1 MKKHINHKIYD
12 QHMPDNDGSMRMAIY
27 IEYRVVNGKLKMTT
41 VTRQYHATGYTD
53 SESTAVICDA
63 E

>member
-1 MKKHINHKIYD
+1 
-12 QHMPDNDGSMRMAIY
+12 MPDNDGSMRMAIY
-27 IEYRVVNGKLKMTT
+27 TEYRVVNGKLKMTT
-41 VTRQYHATGYTD
+41 VTRQYHNTGYTD